1 MITYEMLYQMWL
13 DEWDR
18 YLENVLYALTVGLPV
33 SLLAQPSKTP
43 PTRASMYHQA
53 RVRSASHA
61 KGWQT
66 RRSSG
71 NADYV

>member
-18 YLENVLYALTVGLPV
+18 YLDNVLYALEIGLPV
-33 SLLAQPSKTP
+33 SLLAQPRKTP
-43 PTRASMYHQA
+43 PTRASVRPQT
-53 RVRSASHA
+53 RVRSASHV

-66 RRSSG
+66 RR
-71 NADYV
+71 A